1 MKILFQN
8 LVLPT
13 LQNIQKRKMVFIGV
27 TGFLSGV
34 GLLKYTE
41 FLTEANLFGSNYT
54 ILLWWAIVL
63 SVSAWMLLR
72 LSLRQSYVAI
82 LTAIF
87 YFSIVCYW
95 LSNEVSPI
103 AFSAI
108 FFRSENFAGP
118 FVFTGLLL
126 ASMNVVEYF
135 LLSQNA
141 VKLIAFAFFSILFT
155 GQIIPALINIRSTK
169 IEVFLVC
176 LMLVSVLS
184 AMWIVTSEL
193 LFFVFSE
200 LFQKA
205 GIYAEKK

>member
-1 MKILFQN
+1 M
-8 LVLPT
+8 
-13 LQNIQKRKMVFIGV
+13 
-27 TGFLSGV
+27 
-34 GLLKYTE
+34 
-41 FLTEANLFGSNYT
+41 
-54 ILLWWAIVL
+54 
-63 SVSAWMLLR
+63 
-72 LSLRQSYVAI
+72 
-82 LTAIF
+82 
-87 YFSIVCYW
+87 
-95 LSNEVSPI
+95 
-103 AFSAI
+103 
-108 FFRSENFAGP
+108 
-118 FVFTGLLL
+118 FTGLLL